1 MDYLKREYGD
11 FVNWI
16 IPKRKNYKWSNL
28 ETKNTL
34 WSESEWPYAIKFFY
48 MNGTFNYNATLSY
61 IQSNL
66 SRNITSL
73 PADVLKRFQ

>member
-16 IPKRKNYKWSNL
+16 IPKSKNYKWSNL
-28 ETKNTL
+28 EIKNTL

-48 MNGTFNYNATLSY
+48 MKISE
-61 IQSNL
+61 
-66 SRNITSL
+66 
-73 PADVLKRFQ
+73 